1 MRYFA
6 IHCWDAPGSA
16 DARASARDAHF
27 LRVEAIIDSIAIAG
41 PLKDGS
47 GAFIG
52 SLVIV
57 KAPDVAAA
65 RAILEGDPYF
75 IAGVWAR
82 FEIDEFVPAAGEW
95 IGGKIW

>member
-1 MRYFA
+1 MTHFA
-6 IHCWDAPGSA
+6 IMCWDAPDSA
-16 DARASARDAHF
+16 PLRAAARDAHF
-27 LRVEAIIDSIAIAG
+27 ARIEDIMGSIAVAG
-41 PLKDGS
+41 PLKDES

-57 KAPDVAAA
+57 TAEDEAAA

-75 IAGVWAR
+75 VAGVWAR
-82 FEIDEFVPAAGEW
+82 CEISAFVPAAGEW